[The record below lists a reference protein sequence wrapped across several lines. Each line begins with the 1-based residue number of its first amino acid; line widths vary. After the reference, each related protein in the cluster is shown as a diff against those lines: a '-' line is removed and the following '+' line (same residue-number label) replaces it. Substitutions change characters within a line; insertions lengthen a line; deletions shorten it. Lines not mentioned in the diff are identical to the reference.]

1 MKYSAGIVSASFWLL
16 ETKTTAEYMLDG
28 LSKSKILDLSLNEN
42 IYQVDSE
49 RRAKDIANVTYRR
62 LKDFPEKLLEF
73 FVNADVNSSK
83 IIVLISIL
91 KNDKLLFEFMYEI
104 FREHIILGNYTLK
117 KSDFDIFFKNKS
129 QQSEI
134 IENWAEKT
142 IKKLSSRYRIFLS
155 EAGLLEKDDKDY
167 KIILPFLDFRLRELL
182 VENDFEPY
190 VKAICG
196 ESWFY

>member
-1 MKYSAGIVSASFWLL
+1 MKYSAGIMSASFWLL
-16 ETKTTAEYMLDG
+16 ETKITAEYMLEG
-28 LSKSKILDLSLNEN
+28 LSKSEIVELALNEN
-42 IYQVDSE
+42 IYQVSSE
-49 RRAKDIANVTYRR
+49 RRAKELANTIYRR
-62 LKDFPEKLLEF
+62 LKDFPEELLQF
-73 FVNADVNSSK
+73 FINADVNSSK

-91 KNDKLLFEFMYEI
+91 KNDKLFFEFMYEV
-104 FREHIILGNYTLK
+104 FREHIILGNYTLNN
-117 KSDFDIFFKNKS
+117 SNFNIFFTNKA

-134 IENWAEKT
+134 IENWT
-142 IKKLSSRYRIFLS
+142 GTTVKKVSSTYRLFLS

-196 ESWFY
+196 ES

>member
-1 MKYSAGIVSASFWLL
+1 
-16 ETKTTAEYMLDG
+16 MLDG

-104 FREHIILGNYTLK
+104 FRERIILGNYRLK
-117 KSDFDIFFKNKS
+117 KYDFDIFFKNKS

-196 ESWFY
+196 ES

>member
-1 MKYSAGIVSASFWLL
+1 MKYSAGIMSASFWLL
-16 ETKTTAEYMLDG
+16 ETKTTAEYMLEG
-28 LSKSKILDLSLNEN
+28 LSKSEIVELALNEN

-49 RRAKDIANVTYRR
+49 RRAKRMAGNLYRR
-62 LKDFPEKLLEF
+62 LKDFPEELLQF

-91 KNDKLLFEFMYEI
+91 KNDKLFFEFMYEV
-104 FREHIILGNYTLK
+104 FREHIILGNYTLNN
-117 KSDFDIFFKNKS
+117 SDFNIFFTNKA

-134 IENWAEKT
+134 IENWTETTVRKV
-142 IKKLSSRYRIFLS
+142 SSTYRLFLS
-155 EAGLLEKDDKDY
+155 EAGLLEKDDEDY

-196 ESWFY
+196 ES

>member
-1 MKYSAGIVSASFWLL
+1 MKYSAGIMSASFWLL
-16 ETKTTAEYMLDG
+16 ETKTTAEYMLEG
-28 LSKSKILDLSLNEN
+28 LSKSEIVELALNEN

-49 RRAKDIANVTYRR
+49 RRAKRMAGNLYRR
-62 LKDFPEKLLEF
+62 LKDFPEELLQF

-91 KNDKLLFEFMYEI
+91 KNDKLFFEFMYEV
-104 FREHIILGNYTLK
+104 FREHIILGNYTLNN
-117 KSDFDIFFKNKS
+117 SDFNIFFTNKA

-134 IENWAEKT
+134 IENWTETTVRKV
-142 IKKLSSRYRIFLS
+142 SSTYRLFLS
-155 EAGLLEKDDKDY
+155 EAGLLEKDDNDY

-196 ESWFY
+196 ES

>member
-1 MKYSAGIVSASFWLL
+1 MSASFWLL
-16 ETKTTAEYMLDG
+16 ETKTTAEYMLEG
-28 LSKSKILDLSLNEN
+28 LSKSEIVELALNEN

-49 RRAKDIANVTYRR
+49 RRAKRMAGNLYRR
-62 LKDFPEKLLEF
+62 LKDFPEELLQF

-91 KNDKLLFEFMYEI
+91 KNDKLFFEFMYEV
-104 FREHIILGNYTLK
+104 FREHIILGNYTLNN
-117 KSDFDIFFKNKS
+117 SDFNIFFTNKA

-134 IENWAEKT
+134 IENWTET
-142 IKKLSSRYRIFLS
+142 TVKKVSSTYRLFLS
-155 EAGLLEKDDKDY
+155 EAGLLEKDDEDY

-196 ESWFY
+196 ES

>member
-28 LSKSKILDLSLNEN
+28 LSKSKILELSLNEN

-62 LKDFPEKLLEF
+62 LKDF
-73 FVNADVNSSK
+73 
-83 IIVLISIL
+83 

-104 FREHIILGNYTLK
+104 FRERIILGNYTLK

-196 ESWFY
+196 ES

>member
-28 LSKSKILDLSLNEN
+28 LSKSKILELSLNEN

-62 LKDFPEKLLEF
+62 LKDFPEKLLKF

-104 FREHIILGNYTLK
+104 FRERIILGNYTLK
-117 KSDFDIFFKNKS
+117 KSDFEIFFKNKS

-196 ESWFY
+196 ES

>member
-196 ESWFY
+196 ES

>member
-1 MKYSAGIVSASFWLL
+1 MKYSAGIMSASFWLL

-28 LSKSKILDLSLNEN
+28 LSKSKILELSLNEN

-104 FREHIILGNYTLK
+104 FRERIILGNYTLK

-155 EAGLLEKDDKDY
+155 EAGLLEKEDKDY

-196 ESWFY
+196 ES

>member
-28 LSKSKILDLSLNEN
+28 LSKSKILELSLNEN

-104 FREHIILGNYTLK
+104 FRERIILGNYTLK

-196 ESWFY
+196 ES